1 MIISQ
6 ELRNGVMLITE
17 PVAAAKTA
25 AIGFW
30 FSTGSR
36 DEPDDKR
43 GITHFVEH
51 MLFKG
56 TKTRT
61 PFEIASVFDKM
72 GGYLNAF
79 TEREDVCV
87 YCVVPSESVHLALDV
102 LCDMAVNSDFPD
114 EELERERVVIESE
127 IIASADDPE
136 EAALDAVGESVWP
149 DQRISASI
157 SGTIQDVETLTREDL
172 FKWYDGHFVHG
183 QLAVCIAGGF
193 ESGNVQKLISCL
205 PERAKQPGPIVETAL
220 TGKETDR
227 GIGPHRF
234 LDQKPDWKN
243 GIRFIT
249 ARFRQEQFFV
259 LYPIPYPVTKKQYAS
274 LAVVNALAG
283 DTMSS
288 RLFQTLR
295 EQGGYCYTVYSFC
308 SFYEDTGCWCAYASS
323 AKKNSVRTAKDLSA
337 ELTRL
342 AADARNGKIADEEI
356 EAAKEHLC
364 GEEIISGED
373 MEYRMKRL
381 ARNFLCGYA
390 QVSTEDIVNEIRML
404 GRKSVESCIAALL
417 DEKKQSVVVF
427 GPRSGVCER
436 RKIASCFPEAAKGG
450 SDDKHHI
457 NFLHGAKRCKAACIS
472 DGRSSRS

>member
-1 MIISQ
+1 
-6 ELRNGVMLITE
+6 MLIME
-17 PVAAAKTA
+17 PVAAAKTV

-36 DEPDDKR
+36 DEPEEAH
-43 GITHFVEH
+43 GATHFVEH

-56 TKTRT
+56 TTTRT
-61 PFEIASVFDKM
+61 PFDIASVFDKM

-87 YCVVPSESVHLALDV
+87 YCVIPSESVHQALDV
-102 LCDMAVNSDFPD
+102 LCDMTVNSDFPE

-127 IIASADDPE
+127 ILASADDPE

-157 SGTIQDVETLTREDL
+157 SGTVNDVETLTREDL
-172 FKWYDGHFVHG
+172 FKWYNEHFIHG
-183 QLAVCIAGGF
+183 ELAVCVAGGF
-193 ESGNVQKLISCL
+193 EADDVQNLISCL
-205 PERAKQPGPIVETAL
+205 PERGGLPGPLVETAL
-220 TGKETDR
+220 TGTETDE
-227 GIGPHRF
+227 GIEPHRF
-234 LDQKPDWKN
+234 LDQKPVWKN
-243 GIRFIT
+243 GIRFVP

-259 LYPIPYPVTKKQYAS
+259 LYPIPYPVTRKQYAS

-323 AKKNSVRTAKDLSA
+323 AKKNSARIAKDLSA
-337 ELTRL
+337 ELKRL
-342 AADARNGKIADEEI
+342 ACDARNGKLGDEEI

-381 ARNFLCGYA
+381 ARNFMCGYA
-390 QVSTEDIVNEIRML
+390 QVSTEDIVQEIRML
-404 GRKSVESCIAALL
+404 DRNSVESCIATLL

-427 GPRSGVCER
+427 GPRSGACKR
-436 RKIASCFPEAAKGG
+436 RKIASCFPEAANGG

-457 NFLHGAKRCKAACIS
+457 NFLHGTKRCKAACIS